1 MYNSFM
7 LYAVYI
13 MTNFTNKV
21 LYTGLTNNLERRV
34 AEHKAGNIIGF
45 TQKYNINKLVY
56 YELGDYVHSAI
67 SREKELKGW
76 SRAKKIR
83 LIESFNSDC
92 KDFSLELFE

>member
-1 MYNSFM
+1 
-7 LYAVYI
+7 

-83 LIESFNSDC
+83 LIESFNPDW